1 MAVATEPVAAGLR
14 ARARGGGLRRGG
26 SAEPPQA
33 AAHGGLGAPA
43 AGSPMVPFPG
53 ALAACCL
60 ARAGGPRCL
69 RARGARQRQLAL
81 LARPPVSIVQ
91 PRSAL
96 SSLFFLLPP
105 TLPVSLPPPSLALLS
120 LSLLLPPSR
129 LPGWLTSSRAP
140 PLAPAASAPAAPP
153 GLLLPWSR
161 PTMTRRAPSSR
172 DVPAGPGPRRG
183 HPEVRRAL
191 PRGPRPPSRSS
202 ARAIVRAVLG
212 RLPEPRR
219 KSPGRG
225 GDRAEG
231 GADGRSPGSRGSLRP
246 LRALLCSGSRHLPAP
261 PAPPSPPC
269 SQVRAGNPDLPAH
282 LLQPSGSV
290 PKPDRPV
297 PRGWTSSFSFLTNP
311 WSPCPWRPL

>member
-14 ARARGGGLRRGG
+14 ARARVWGGGLRRGG

-120 LSLLLPPSR
+120 LSL
-129 LPGWLTSSRAP
+129 
-140 PLAPAASAPAAPP
+140 AASLPAPWLAHELSGSPS
-153 GLLLPWSR
+153 GSR
-161 PTMTRRAPSSR
+161 
-172 DVPAGPGPRRG
+172 
-183 HPEVRRAL
+183 
-191 PRGPRPPSRSS
+191 
-202 ARAIVRAVLG
+202 
-212 RLPEPRR
+212 RL
-219 KSPGRG
+219 
-225 GDRAEG
+225 
-231 GADGRSPGSRGSLRP
+231 GSRGS
-246 LRALLCSGSRHLPAP
+246 SRTPAP
-261 PAPPSPPC
+261 LVPANNDPASAELQGRSRGPRASPRAPRGATRPSPRPAPALPELSPSYC
-269 SQVRAGNPDLPAH
+269 SRRTRPA
-282 LLQPSGSV
+282 S
-290 PKPDRPV
+290 
-297 PRGWTSSFSFLTNP
+297 
-311 WSPCPWRPL
+311 